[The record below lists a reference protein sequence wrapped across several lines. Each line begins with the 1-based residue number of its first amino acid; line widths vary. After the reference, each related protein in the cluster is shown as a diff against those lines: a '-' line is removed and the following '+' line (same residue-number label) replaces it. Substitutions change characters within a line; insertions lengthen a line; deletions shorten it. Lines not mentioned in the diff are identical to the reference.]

1 MEFNYL
7 TNFAVYATAMVGVF
21 MIAVFVFKKCM
32 QPSKV
37 SKGKNLSVEE
47 TITLA
52 PGKIL
57 YIVRAGGEK
66 FLIAS
71 DRERTNLISKLN
83 EQPIRQNK
91 FMNLQDY
98 SVSEM
103 PTTGTDVPVMKELLK
118 KIGG

>member
-7 TNFAVYATAMVGVF
+7 TNFAVYATAMVGIF

-71 DRERTNLISKLN
+71 DRERTNLISKLE
-83 EQPIRQNK
+83 EQPVRHNK

-98 SVSEM
+98 
-103 PTTGTDVPVMKELLK
+103 TTSDIPESASNVPVMKELLK
-118 KIGG
+118 KISI

>member
-1 MEFNYL
+1 
-7 TNFAVYATAMVGVF
+7 

-32 QPSKV
+32 QPSKI

-66 FLIAS
+66 FLIAA
-71 DRERTNLISKLN
+71 DRERTNLISKLE
-83 EQPIRQNK
+83 EQPVRHNK

-98 SVSEM
+98 SVSEI
-103 PTTGTDVPVMKELLK
+103 PESRTDVPVMKELLK
-118 KIGG
+118 KISV